1 MLNKC
6 ENSSISMFLSE
17 AATGDVLKKDVL
29 KNFEKSTGKH
39 LCWSL
44 FLIKLLKKRLQH
56 RCFPMNFAK
65 LIRTRLLQNT
75 FRNFNM
81 YAKPN
86 FIKIG
91 SNYYKTIA
99 KNQKLTKESFKK
111 NVRTNLA
118 IFDPPPPLPPLPPC
132 TLSYISRRPPP
143 HSYVLRTF
151 FSPSTPTPSLRF
163 HTHIHIHR
171 HLGNLSTYTF
181 RKFIKL

>member
-17 AATGDVLKKDVL
+17 AATGDVLKKGVL

-56 RCFPMNFAK
+56 RCFATNFAK

-75 FRNFNM
+75 FWRLLLFPPCIVNFNM

-99 KNQKLTKESFKK
+99 KNQKLTKGSFKK
-111 NVRTNLA
+111 NVRSNLA
-118 IFDPPPPLPPLPPC
+118 
-132 TLSYISRRPPP
+132 
-143 HSYVLRTF
+143 
-151 FSPSTPTPSLRF
+151 
-163 HTHIHIHR
+163 
-171 HLGNLSTYTF
+171 
-181 RKFIKL
+181 

>member
-1 MLNKC
+1 
-6 ENSSISMFLSE
+6 MFLSE
-17 AATGDVLKKDVL
+17 AATGDVLKKGVL

-56 RCFPMNFAK
+56 RCFRMNFAK

-91 SNYYKTIA
+91 SNYYKAIA

-118 IFDPPPPLPPLPPC
+118 IFDPPPPTPSLYAFVHFKKAPSPFVRFTYIFQPLHPHPLPPL
-132 TLSYISRRPPP
+132 S
-143 HSYVLRTF
+143 
-151 FSPSTPTPSLRF
+151 
-163 HTHIHIHR
+163 HTH
-171 HLGNLSTYTF
+171 TYT
-181 RKFIKL
+181 

>member
-6 ENSSISMFLSE
+6 ENSSVSMFLSE
-17 AATGDVLKKDVL
+17 AATGDVLKKGVL

-56 RCFPMNFAK
+56 RCFPINFAK

-118 IFDPPPPLPPLPPC
+118 IFDPPPPLPHSLLVRFRTFQEGPLPIR
-132 TLSYISRRPPP
+132 TFYVHFSAPPP
-143 HSYVLRTF
+143 PPP
-151 FSPSTPTPSLRF
+151 PSAFT
-163 HTHIHIHR
+163 HTYIYID
-171 HLGNLSTYTF
+171 T
-181 RKFIKL
+181 